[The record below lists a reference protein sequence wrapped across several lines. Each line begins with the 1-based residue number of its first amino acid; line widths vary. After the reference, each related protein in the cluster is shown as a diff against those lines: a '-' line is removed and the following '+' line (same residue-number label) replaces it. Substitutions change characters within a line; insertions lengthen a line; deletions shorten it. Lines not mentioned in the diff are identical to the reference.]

1 MYRLL
6 FLLSLLAIM
15 TIPFLGEAHA
25 QSSAGRGALVGG
37 ASTIVGAMAVVGF
50 APGMVAIMR
59 LPVVIAADRRLIR
72 IAAVIR

>member
-1 MYRLL
+1 MAVRSVEAGALRSV
-6 FLLSLLAIM
+6 LSLVAEQARLSE
-15 TIPFLGEAHA
+15 TKE
-25 QSSAGRGALVGG
+25 RGAE
-37 ASTIVGAMAVVGF
+37 TIVGAMAVVGF